1 MPLHCFLEN
10 ATMVTMGIILRV
22 LAVLFLSVF
31 LFDTGSIWAALVLV
45 AIAALG
51 VAVLWPAIRWLLF
64 PHT

>member
-1 MPLHCFLEN
+1 
-10 ATMVTMGIILRV
+10 MVTMGIILRV